1 MGRQAGHDDH
11 LRADDQRKPHGGRE
25 EEMNEKLRIIAQ
37 ISGYKNLKI
46 EGGFRITLDI
56 FESREQDV
64 AALAILA
71 NRRKVVKI
79 TIEDHKE
86 KP

>member
-1 MGRQAGHDDH
+1 M
-11 LRADDQRKPHGGRE
+11 
-25 EEMNEKLRIIAQ
+25 KLRIIKPDVPETKKPDGLQIVAQ
-37 ISGYKNLKI
+37 ISGYRNLRI
-46 EGGFRITLDI
+46 EGGYRMTFDI

-79 TIEDHKE
+79 TIEDYEE

>member
-1 MGRQAGHDDH
+1 MPEIA
-11 LRADDQRKPHGGRE
+11 
-25 EEMNEKLRIIAQ
+25 KLKVIAQ

-46 EGGFRITLDI
+46 EGGFRLQFDV

-86 KP
+86 KA